1 MPRHPQTHTRF
12 FRKNKVLCKCEKLKN
27 LSAWSNKKA
36 ISSKHVF
43 QFLHHLQNSN
53 CSISDAQKRLHE
65 WCVNFQIREHIFI
78 LLQTGSFFNIY
89 PTIDRRNPV
98 NQLRLVAYP
107 TFHSILAPVFHRCQV
122 KRRNFHVRSFCS
134 SSLAASLV
142 FTKTTA
148 LERFMAESR
157 ANKVPRSAFG
167 FFSSWFRTGKWKV
180 EVCGS
185 LAPLEHWFLGELEN
199 VSWSCEVWDV
209 EILGYTW
216 LLHARYQFI
225 SMHKIR
231 EMVYN
236 GDV

>member
-1 MPRHPQTHTRF
+1 M
-12 FRKNKVLCKCEKLKN
+12 RKKGC
-27 LSAWSNKKA
+27 
-36 ISSKHVF
+36 
-43 QFLHHLQNSN
+43 
-53 CSISDAQKRLHE
+53 HE

-107 TFHSILAPVFHRCQV
+107 TFHSILAPVFFIAAKSSV
-122 KRRNFHVRSFCS
+122 ETSTFGASVRVVWPHLWCS
-134 SSLAASLV
+134 QKPRHWNASWQ
-142 FTKTTA
+142 
-148 LERFMAESR
+148 SR
-157 ANKVPRSAFG
+157 GANKVPRSAFG